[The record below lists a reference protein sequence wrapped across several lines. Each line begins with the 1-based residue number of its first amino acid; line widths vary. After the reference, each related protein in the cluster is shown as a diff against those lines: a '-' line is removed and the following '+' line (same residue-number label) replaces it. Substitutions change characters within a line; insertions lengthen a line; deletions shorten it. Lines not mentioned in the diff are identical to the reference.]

1 MVRKIGRIGLVFA
14 LSSASLLHLVSPA
27 SAAGSVTLTYSTGN
41 TSSWTFQD
49 YGITDV
55 NTTSTVA
62 GSRSDAYDGAM
73 VLSVCSDATCSYT
86 SGSYAIYSAVG
97 TYDTNSRTYNGTTVP
112 INGLN
117 VTAKTRISASL
128 VAGRMLASFQNTSG
142 AAISRVIK
150 IYSNLG
156 SDGTTSLKYTSSNQT
171 LSNQTLPLSGNT
183 NFWSITAEDS
193 GIIPTGQAVNDPI
206 NSYVWGT
213 PNASVIGNANIN
225 NGDINWTY
233 TLNIPA
239 NTTQSILFVFG
250 LGEVTSTS
258 NTFAGALSGV
268 KTYLDSYTKL
278 PSDMMSDL
286 TSAELATIQNWVI
299 APSPSSFTSTQASPT
314 NTSSSFTYSMNMT
327 ESITG
332 LASSDLSNAGTAT
345 GCSFTPNASSGSSFT
360 ITVSGCG
367 EGTVRPQ
374 LLANSITG
382 TQTGPGVNSPASTTI
397 IIDRTAPTIS
407 SVTVPNGNY
416 SAALNSNL
424 NLTVTFNESVTVT
437 GTPRIALTIG
447 TATEYAN
454 FLSLTDSRTATFR
467 FTVVVDY
474 NDIDLDGIVVSSP
487 LELNSGAI
495 ADLATNAIS
504 TLTFTPP
511 FTTSVNVYQPPSAPV
526 IESITANN
534 TSLTVFFTAGAL
546 NGSTVSNYQVSTN
559 NGGSFTALSPVDS
572 TTPITITGLANGTTY
587 QIVIR
592 AVSNLGVGLASN
604 MVSSAPTASATVNI
618 FLTASATTAT
628 KGTTITITAQV
639 NQAGVVTFFWNDKRI
654 GGCIKRVATTSAT
667 CSWKPSVTGQWSIQA
682 LLDPTDPTYINSYSQ
697 KLPVFILKRSGTR

>member
-1 MVRKIGRIGLVFA
+1 
-14 LSSASLLHLVSPA
+14 
-27 SAAGSVTLTYSTGN
+27 
-41 TSSWTFQD
+41 
-49 YGITDV
+49 
-55 NTTSTVA
+55 
-62 GSRSDAYDGAM
+62 
-73 VLSVCSDATCSYT
+73 
-86 SGSYAIYSAVG
+86 
-97 TYDTNSRTYNGTTVP
+97 
-112 INGLN
+112 
-117 VTAKTRISASL
+117 
-128 VAGRMLASFQNTSG
+128 
-142 AAISRVIK
+142 
-150 IYSNLG
+150 
-156 SDGTTSLKYTSSNQT
+156 
-171 LSNQTLPLSGNT
+171 
-183 NFWSITAEDS
+183 
-193 GIIPTGQAVNDPI
+193 
-206 NSYVWGT
+206 
-213 PNASVIGNANIN
+213 
-225 NGDINWTY
+225 
-233 TLNIPA
+233 
-239 NTTQSILFVFG
+239 
-250 LGEVTSTS
+250 
-258 NTFAGALSGV
+258 
-268 KTYLDSYTKL
+268 
-278 PSDMMSDL
+278 
-286 TSAELATIQNWVI
+286 
-299 APSPSSFTSTQASPT
+299 
-314 NTSSSFTYSMNMT
+314 
-327 ESITG
+327 
-332 LASSDLSNAGTAT
+332 
-345 GCSFTPNASSGSSFT
+345 
-360 ITVSGCG
+360 
-367 EGTVRPQ
+367 
-374 LLANSITG
+374 
-382 TQTGPGVNSPASTTI
+382 VNSPASTTVV
-397 IIDRTAPTIS
+397 IDRTAPTIA
-407 SVTVPNGNY
+407 SVTATNGNY

-437 GTPRIALTIG
+437 GTPRIALTVG

-474 NDIDLDGIVVSSP
+474 NDVDLDGIVVSSP
-487 LELNSGAI
+487 LELNSGTI

-511 FTTSVNVYQPPSAPV
+511 VTTSVNVYQPPSAPV

-559 NGGSFTALSPVDS
+559 NGGSFAALSPVDS

>member
-14 LSSASLLHLVSPA
+14 ISAAALSLLTAPA
-27 SAAGSVTLTYSTGN
+27 SAAANVTLTYSSGN
-41 TSSWTFQD
+41 TSTWSFTD
-49 YGITDV
+49 YGIDDV
-55 NTTSTVA
+55 STTSTIA
-62 GSRSDAYDGAM
+62 GTRSDAYDGAM
-73 VLSVCSDATCSYT
+73 ALSVCLDATCTYT
-86 SGSYAIYSAVG
+86 GGTYTPYSSVG
-97 TYDTNSRTYNGTTVP
+97 TYDTNSRTYNGNTVT

-117 VTAKTRISASL
+117 VTAKMRLSATL

-142 AAISRVIK
+142 ASISRVIK
-150 IYSNLG
+150 FYSNLG
-156 SDGTTSLKYTSSNQT
+156 SDGGTYLKYTSSNQT

-183 NFWSITAEDS
+183 NFWSISAQDS
-193 GIIPTGQAVNDPI
+193 GLTSTGQAGSDPI

-213 PNASVIGNANIN
+213 PNAAVIGNANIN

-250 LGEVTSTS
+250 LAEVTSTS

-268 KTYLDSYTKL
+268 TTYLDSYTKL

-314 NTSSSFTYSMNMT
+314 NTSNSFTYSMNMT
-327 ESITG
+327 ESISG
-332 LASSDLSNAGTAT
+332 LASSDFTNAGTAI
-345 GCSFTPNASSGSSFT
+345 GCSFTPSASSGSSFT

-374 LLANSITG
+374 LLANSVTG

-397 IIDRTAPTIS
+397 TIDRTAPTIA
-407 SVTVPNGNY
+407 SVSATNGNY

-424 NLTVTFNESVTVT
+424 NLTVTFNESVTVS
-437 GTPRIALTIG
+437 GSPRIPLIIG
-447 TATEYAN
+447 SSAEYAT
-454 FLSLTDSRTATFR
+454 FLSMTDSRTATFR
-467 FTVVVDY
+467 FPVAVDY

-487 LELNSGAI
+487 LELNSGSI
-495 ADLATNAIS
+495 ADLATNAM
-504 TLTFTPP
+504 TTFAFTPP
-511 FTTSVNVYQPPSAPV
+511 VTSSVNVYQPPSAPV
-526 IESITANN
+526 IDSITANN
-534 TSLTVFFTAGAL
+534 TSITIAFSAGAA
-546 NGSTVSNYQVSTN
+546 NGSVVSNYKYSL
-559 NGGSFTALSPVDS
+559 NGGAFVALSPTDALS
-572 TTPITITGLANGTTY
+572 PITITGLTNGTSY
-587 QIVIR
+587 QIQIR
-592 AVSNLGVGLASN
+592 AVSNLGDGQISN
-604 MVSSAPTASATVNI
+604 QLSATPTASATVNI
-618 FLTASATTAT
+618 SLTASATTAS

-654 GGCIKRVATTSAT
+654 TGCIKRVATTSAS

-682 LLDPTDPTYINSYSQ
+682 MLDPTDPTYINSYSQ
-697 KLPVFILKRSGTR
+697 KLPVFILKRSGSR

>member
-1 MVRKIGRIGLVFA
+1 MI
-14 LSSASLLHLVSPA
+14 
-27 SAAGSVTLTYSTGN
+27 AA
-41 TSSWTFQD
+41 
-49 YGITDV
+49 
-55 NTTSTVA
+55 
-62 GSRSDAYDGAM
+62 
-73 VLSVCSDATCSYT
+73 
-86 SGSYAIYSAVG
+86 
-97 TYDTNSRTYNGTTVP
+97 
-112 INGLN
+112 
-117 VTAKTRISASL
+117 
-128 VAGRMLASFQNTSG
+128 FQNTSG
-142 AAISRVIK
+142 AAITRVVRL
-150 IYSNLG
+150 YNDLG
-156 SDGTTSLKYTSSNQT
+156 SDSGTYLKYTNANQT
-171 LSNQTLPLSGNT
+171 ISNITMPVVNSTTFWKISSDNSGV
-183 NFWSITAEDS
+183 S
-193 GIIPTGQAVNDPI
+193 GTENPSDPI
-206 NSYVWGT
+206 NSYVYGSSGAAVT
-213 PNASVIGNANIN
+213 PSVNLT
-225 NGDINWTY
+225 NGIDYITY
-233 TLNIPA
+233 TITVPA
-239 NTTQSILFVFG
+239 NSTQRLMFVFG
-250 LGEVTSTS
+250 LGEVTSPA
-258 NTFAGALSGV
+258 NTHAGALNGV
-268 KTYLDSYTKL
+268 KTYLDTFTKL
-278 PSDMMSDL
+278 PADL
-286 TSAELATIQNWVI
+286 VGDISGADLATIQNWVI
-299 APSPSSFTSTQASPT
+299 SPSPSSFTSTQVSPT
-314 NTSSSFTYSMNMT
+314 NTSNSFTYSMNMT
-327 ESITG
+327 QSITG
-332 LASSDLSNAGTAT
+332 LASSDFNNSGTAT
-345 GCSFTPNASSGSSFT
+345 SCTFTPNNSSGSSFI
-360 ITVSGCG
+360 ITASGCG

-374 LLANSITG
+374 LLANSVTG
-382 TQTGPGVNSPASTTI
+382 TQTGPSVNSPASTTVV
-397 IIDRTAPTIS
+397 IDRTAPTIS

-437 GTPRIALTIG
+437 GTPRIALTVG

-487 LELNSGAI
+487 LELNSGTI

-511 FTTSVNVYQPPSAPV
+511 VTTSVNVYQPPSAPV

-559 NGGSFTALSPVDS
+559 NGGSFAALSPVDS

>member
-1 MVRKIGRIGLVFA
+1 VRAKYRVVLAAAF
-14 LSSASLLHLVSPA
+14 SLILTLFSLNPVQ
-27 SAAGSVTLTYSTGN
+27 AAGSVTLTYSTGN

-73 VLSVCSDATCSYT
+73 VLSVCSDATCTYTGGSYT
-86 SGSYAIYSAVG
+86 PYSAVG
-97 TYDTNSRTYNGTTVP
+97 TYDTNSRTYNGTTVA

-142 AAISRVIK
+142 ATISRVIK

-156 SDGTTSLKYTSSNQT
+156 SDGATSLKYTSSNQT
-171 LSNQTLPLSGNT
+171 LSNQTLPFSGNT

-193 GIIPTGQAVNDPI
+193 GITSTGQAVNDPI

-213 PNASVIGNANIN
+213 PNAAVIGNANIN
-225 NGDINWTY
+225 NGEINWTY

-268 KTYLDSYTKL
+268 TTYLDSYTKL
-278 PSDMMSDL
+278 PNDMMSDL

-332 LASSDLSNAGTAT
+332 LASSDFSNAGTAT
-345 GCSFTPNASSGSSFT
+345 GCSFAPNASSGSSFT

-374 LLANSITG
+374 LLANSVTG

-447 TATEYAN
+447 TVTEYAN

-511 FTTSVNVYQPPSAPV
+511 VTTSVNVYQPPSAPV

-682 LLDPTDPTYINSYSQ
+682 LLDPTDPTYVNSYSQ